1 LLLGIASAFAPSA
14 AWLSIAALSLS
25 MGIMNTSVTS
35 VGSQK
40 INLGYVSGT
49 LNSLAR
55 HLALAAKEMPL
66 LDATGPHDTHAR
78 RAALLATIWTAFVL
92 GALLAGVA
100 TPRYAAWSLV
110 FPVLIL
116 LALAARNP
124 TLEPDASKIDGKGE

>member
-1 LLLGIASAFAPSA
+1 
-14 AWLSIAALSLS
+14 
-25 MGIMNTSVTS
+25 M
-35 VGSQK
+35 
-40 INLGYVSGT
+40 
-49 LNSLAR
+49 
-55 HLALAAKEMPL
+55 
-66 LDATGPHDTHAR
+66 
-78 RAALLATIWTAFVL
+78 LATIWTAFVL